1 MWPSAADEAGA
12 YLYKGEARIK
22 RWSPKLAAALAEKRV
37 QKVRICG
44 DLPGLEPLVPLRDQ
58 ITRVRVEADVGD
70 LSALSRLTKLRELSL
85 REGAAQIDFAQLK
98 ELETLSISGD
108 TPEFGNLAECR
119 SLRLLRITG
128 GGLRD
133 MTPLRGLS
141 HLREFSISEAPLKSL
156 EGIAGLKSLK
166 RIVLQQL
173 PLEQLDELRHLH
185 QLEEV
190 VLVLLRRVQSI
201 GALTQLPA
209 LRRVVIHACGKVS
222 DVEKLGGV
230 TKLESL
236 ELESIKLPSVTF
248 LAGLTQLRNLQLVS
262 VGKIPSLSFLR
273 KMEDLE
279 IFMPAMNTT
288 VEDGDMSILLELPAL
303 RQTLYTERRHYKPRR
318 DVIKSAIGERAA
330 SNGHGG

>member
-22 RWSPKLAAALAEKRV
+22 RWSPKLAAALSEKGV

-58 ITRVRVEADVGD
+58 ITRVRVEADVAD
-70 LSALSRLTKLRELSL
+70 LSALSELSKLRELSL

-98 ELETLSISGD
+98 ELDVLSISGD

-119 SLRLLRITG
+119 SLRLLSITNC
-128 GGLRD
+128 GLRD
-133 MTPLRGLS
+133 MTPLTGLS
-141 HLREFSISEAPLKSL
+141 HLQEFEISEAPLKSL
-156 EGIAGLKSLK
+156 DGIAGLKSL
-166 RIVLQQL
+166 RRLVLQQL
-173 PLEQLDELRHLH
+173 PLERLDDLRHLH
-185 QLEEV
+185 ELEEV
-190 VLVLLRRVQSI
+190 MLVLLRRVQSI
-201 GALTQLPA
+201 GALTELPA

-248 LAGLTQLRNLQLVS
+248 LAGLTQLRNLKLVS

-303 RQTLYTERRHYKPRR
+303 RQTLYTQRRHYKPPNA
-318 DVIKSAIGERAA
+318 VIKAALSERAG
-330 SNGHGG
+330 SKENGG